1 MGPAVVLSAIAL
13 LSTVHFSPE
22 ISYAVE
28 DSVMQKLKPVF
39 ATLAVLVSLV
49 GMTMMG
55 IAALFL
61 RRLDDHAFGDPAQFY
76 ASSRHYGSLGW
87 NGALVGLAGC
97 VGLALL
103 LDWKK
108 GFQAAKVSGVLAL
121 LSLTFGLYVF
131 PIHFPSGAMYFP
143 LLIFTSGT
151 CLAFALAAAAR
162 WMRCR
167 TQQSSERAAR

>member
-1 MGPAVVLSAIAL
+1 MHKLRSVVA
-13 LSTVHFSPE
+13 
-22 ISYAVE
+22 
-28 DSVMQKLKPVF
+28 M
-39 ATLAVLVSLV
+39 LAVLVALV

-61 RRLDDHAFGDPAQFY
+61 RRLDDHAFGDPVQFY
-76 ASSRHYGSLGW
+76 ASSRHYGTLGW

-108 GFQAAKVSGVLAL
+108 GFQAAKICGVVAF

-131 PIHFPSGAMYFP
+131 PIHFPSGAMYFS
-143 LLIFTSGT
+143 LLTFTSGA
-151 CLAFALAAAAR
+151 CLAFALAATAR
-162 WMRCR
+162 KIWCR
-167 TQQSSERAAR
+167 THQSSEPAANSEPC